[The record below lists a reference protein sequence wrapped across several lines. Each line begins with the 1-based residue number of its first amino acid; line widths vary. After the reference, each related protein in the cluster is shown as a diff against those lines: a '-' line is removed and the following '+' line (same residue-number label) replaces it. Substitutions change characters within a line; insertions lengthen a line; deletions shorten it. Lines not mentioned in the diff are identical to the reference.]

1 MNVDKRDALKECHVP
16 MLYLV
21 AKQDKLVKKRSMR
34 EMKAI
39 KPGMEV
45 TEIDGPHLLLQRQP
59 KRCAQVIE
67 GFIGHCV

>member
-21 AKQDKLVKKRSMR
+21 AQQDKLVKKRSMR